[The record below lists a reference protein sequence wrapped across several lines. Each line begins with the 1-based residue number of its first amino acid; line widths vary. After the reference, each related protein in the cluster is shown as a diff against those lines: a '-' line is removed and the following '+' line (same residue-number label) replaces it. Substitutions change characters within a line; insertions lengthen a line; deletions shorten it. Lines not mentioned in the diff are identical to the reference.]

1 MIRYDRVA
9 TKYFQFVLIFS
20 ASPSDRSDQ
29 FAQTRAEAGPGHT
42 EVRGLE
48 TRYQAHGALQG
59 GLLLRWQLEPTV
71 HCCLWEEEALSHGVS
86 IQETGPSFC
95 TLSQL
100 ASQASQA
107 SKLLQSFCHE
117 ALRASHHSS
126 ELTED
131 FC

>member
-9 TKYFQFVLIFS
+9 TKYFQLVLIFS

-117 ALRASHHSS
+117 AHRASLHSS